1 MSLAAPPAGLLPV
14 HVVTIGVGAY
24 NKIETFRI
32 ITASL
37 QVVITQDLEDLSEG

>member
-24 NKIETFRI
+24 NKIEAFRI